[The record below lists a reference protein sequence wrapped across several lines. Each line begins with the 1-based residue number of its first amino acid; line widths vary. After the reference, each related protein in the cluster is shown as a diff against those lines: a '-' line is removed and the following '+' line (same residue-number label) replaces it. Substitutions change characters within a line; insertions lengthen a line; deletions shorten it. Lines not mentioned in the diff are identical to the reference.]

1 VRPEDLFEVL
11 YEKLKEKLPHLNID
25 KSSLISKMVLYPI
38 SILYSEIFNMIN
50 DFDKLLQDNNFIN
63 LLYSKLYGIEYEI
76 TEITPGEIKLNVGE
90 LKDIKIPAGTGI
102 ISLNSSNSG
111 IVLNDIYL
119 TKEEIENRIINNMDI
134 IVYFK
139 GNLKSGEEVI
149 FENYEGDIISSF
161 VVREYN
167 PKIIRINNEEIINI
181 LSNRP
186 LLNGTFSK
194 EGIRIKINEDIEIN
208 DNLTSDN
215 PFVVFDINKSQRYFY
230 VVPVYIDDNNRLV
243 VLDDNVI
250 NLKETEGEIPIF
262 QIIL

>member
-1 VRPEDLFEVL
+1 VRSEDLFEVL